1 MDAKPA
7 MCNCEE
13 CVNGRTAHNAQ
24 ARMDAHLEA
33 AKLKYHIAVKELEA
47 CVEQAR
53 MNAATCRCG
62 HVGAE
67 CFNDSYCTPDPTD
80 RITELE
86 DELNWRDM
94 EQETDD
100 ATIQQQTTRISEL
113 ETTIRVLAG
122 LLNG

>member
-1 MDAKPA
+1 MDA
-7 MCNCEE
+7 N
-13 CVNGRTAHNAQ
+13 
-24 ARMDAHLEA
+24 LEA
-33 AKLKYHIAVKELEA
+33 LKLKYHIAAKELEA
-47 CVEQAR
+47 YVEQER
-53 MNAATCRCG
+53 KN
-62 HVGAE
+62 AE

-94 EQETDD
+94 EQETDE
-100 ATIQQQTTRISEL
+100 ATIQRQTTRITEL